1 MKRIIFTLILSTLI
15 TTGYGQDW
23 LRILSG
29 TLKVGKALTLSDNEL
44 ANVVSQSTSS
54 MDQSNKVCSESSNYT
69 KRLRRITQ
77 GMEDADGIALNF
89 EVYLTDQLNAFA
101 CPDGSVRIF
110 SALMDLLSD
119 DELLGVIGHEI
130 GHVALR
136 HTKKAWKE
144 ELLRSA
150 ASDAAVEL
158 KQIEARQQSPDHP
171 ILWNVPETD
180 YLKFYI
186 FQVMNQP

>member
-44 ANVVSQSTSS
+44 ANVVSQSTRS

-171 ILWNVPETD
+171 ILWGVEETN
-180 YLKFYI
+180 YLKFFL
-186 FQVMNQP
+186 FQII